1 MSFLELIMSLVQIRY
16 LMLFLFY
23 LSSCTSVDDGDS
35 DVVKIEDK
43 VELAEKADKSVLGS
57 VLENPNVYLNKTLS
71 LNGVLDAVEFKKL
84 GKHTHLVSFKFIPEE
99 RIDEWAQ
106 IRYDAEK
113 YTFITRLQEAD
124 KSFTS
129 HKDVDLYIRPE
140 SAKKMATMAHDFKAA
155 SQEVKAMGYVL
166 SGLGKNSLSS
176 GVDQIAKAFEQLGEG
191 FFALEVAAKKGEGVD
206 LKDEKV
212 QKKCE
217 EFEESLLSGGRILL
231 RLSKQLQTSQ
241 ILLTKGLHSFDY
253 ENRVSL
259 KNSYAIL
266 TQASMIRAHAWYRRQ
281 EGKRTHAEMSL
292 ALAEALTNVGEGNKT
307 LHLGFKELA
316 VELDKTAVKY
326 ALKAGPALQ
335 CAYIGYNRSHLD
347 RCSKKLQQIPGNIP
361 VTITGTLLKSNLRE
375 QVGVLWLKLNSFEVD
390 GFAMLFPFDDK
401 SSSEIKASDLYEWIE
416 GVEEK

>member
-1 MSFLELIMSLVQIRY
+1 MIFRIINYILLSLILFSCASNNEPSELEEIEKA
-16 LMLFLFY
+16 
-23 LSSCTSVDDGDS
+23 DD
-35 DVVKIEDK
+35 VKIEEK
-43 VELAEKADKSVLGS
+43 AELAEKAEKSVLGS
-57 VLENPNVYLNKTLS
+57 VLENPDVYLNQTLS
-71 LNGVLDAVEFKKL
+71 LKGMLDAVEFKKL
-84 GKHTHLVSFKFIPEE
+84 GKHSHLVSFKFIPEE

-124 KSFTS
+124 KGFTS

-140 SAKKMATMAHDFKAA
+140 ASKKMVNMAHDFKAA
-155 SQEVKAMGYVL
+155 SQEIKAMGYVL
-166 SGLGKNSLSS
+166 SGLGKDSLSS
-176 GVDQIAKAFEQLGEG
+176 GVDQIAKAFEQLGDA
-191 FFALEVAAKKGEGVD
+191 FFALEAAAKKGNEED

-217 EFEESLLSGGRILL
+217 EFEEALLSGGRILL

-253 ENRVSL
+253 ENRLSL
-259 KNSYAIL
+259 KKSYAIL

-281 EGKRTHAEMSL
+281 EGKTTQADMSL
-292 ALAEALTNVGEGNKT
+292 ALAEALTLVGQGNKT

-316 VELDKTAVKY
+316 VELDKTAVNY
-326 ALKAGPALQ
+326 ALKVGPALQ
-335 CAYIGYNRSHLD
+335 CAYLGYNRSHLE
-347 RCSKKLQQIPGNIP
+347 RCSKKLQQVPGNIP

-390 GFAMLFPFDDK
+390 GFGMLFPFDDK
-401 SSSEIKASDLYEWIE
+401 SSSEIKASDLYEWME
-416 GVEEK
+416 GVKE

>member
-1 MSFLELIMSLVQIRY
+1 MSFTRITYLIFILSL
-16 LMLFLFY
+16 LF
-23 LSSCTSVDDGDS
+23 SCTSVDEEGDEA
-35 DVVKIEDK
+35 VKIEEK

-71 LNGVLDAVEFKKL
+71 LKGMLDAVEFKKL

-129 HKDVDLYIRPE
+129 HKDVDLYIRPDA
-140 SAKKMATMAHDFKAA
+140 AKKMALMAHDFKAA

-166 SGLGKNSLSS
+166 SGLGKDSLSL
-176 GVDQIAKAFEQLGEG
+176 GVDQIAKAFEKLGEG
-191 FFALEVAAKKGEGVD
+191 FFALEAAAKKGDLED

-253 ENRVSL
+253 ENRLSL

-281 EGKRTHAEMSL
+281 EGKTSQAEMSL
-292 ALAEALTNVGEGNKT
+292 ALAEALTFVGEGNKT

-335 CAYIGYNRSHLD
+335 CAYVGYNRSHLD
-347 RCSKKLQQIPGNIP
+347 RCSKKLQQVPGNIP
-361 VTITGTLLKSNLRE
+361 VTITGTLLRSNLRE
-375 QVGVLWLKLNSFEVD
+375 QVGVLWLNLNSFEVD
-390 GFAMLFPFDDK
+390 GFSMLFPFDDK
-401 SSSEIKASDLYEWIE
+401 SSSEIKASDFYEWME
-416 GVEEK
+416 GVDEK